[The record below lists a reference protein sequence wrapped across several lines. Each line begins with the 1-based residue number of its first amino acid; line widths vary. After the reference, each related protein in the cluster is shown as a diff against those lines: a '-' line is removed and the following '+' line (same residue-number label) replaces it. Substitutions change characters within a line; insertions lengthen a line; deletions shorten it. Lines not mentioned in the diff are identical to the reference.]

1 MARPMKVA
9 RTAPQPKSAPQRKK
23 VTTRTA
29 QQRRTQSSPIARA
42 VTQRDVTKR
51 TRRFVFV
58 GLSTTCGLVI
68 GLHLTVEECYEIVAG
83 KFFNYVLA
91 LESILGVIFS

>member
-1 MARPMKVA
+1 MKTFLSLMETSFCGQGFVS
-9 RTAPQPKSAPQRKK
+9 TMQI
-23 VTTRTA
+23 
-29 QQRRTQSSPIARA
+29 SSLFA
-42 VTQRDVTKR
+42 VC
-51 TRRFVFV
+51 FVFV
-58 GLSTTCGLVI
+58 GLSATCGLVI